1 MDVREV
7 VRKNRTMNPPD
18 NPSPDD
24 KRAQLEMKWC
34 VRISKIFAENRSSGD
49 ARLKRERKAVCP

>member
-1 MDVREV
+1 MNGREV
-7 VRKNRTMNPPD
+7 VCKNRTMNPPD

-34 VRISKIFAENRSSGD
+34 VRISKIFAENRSRGD
-49 ARLKRERKAVCP
+49 ARPDHEA